1 MLAQSEA
8 TPAKHIQN
16 EKITK
21 DGLATLFKRPANAK
35 ANHRSM
41 VPQDAKLALKMQQQF
56 TEKTNGST
64 DSTDDDVQATKEN
77 VKSLFAG
84 KRSKATDSTD
94 TETTE
99 QQQDAET
106 QKAYQ
111 MQVLEQTQ
119 SQSTEDLGESRLG
132 HATGNKRADVEH
144 LFAASRRN
152 MNQDKFGYMSNGQRK
167 QLQNDFVQ
175 SANHQIELLRQ
186 MEHAQSNAV
195 AQRSQESIQTSEHHG
210 KWDELA
216 YQNKLRGLF
225 GAKKLKAPVKPKLR
239 HKKAVNEF
247 LADVKEE
254 DRVSDT
260 SKHQAKE
267 QDSNDQMKQ
276 NFMDLI
282 QEETS
287 QFNQ

>member
-1 MLAQSEA
+1 M
-8 TPAKHIQN
+8 
-16 EKITK
+16 
-21 DGLATLFKRPANAK
+21 
-35 ANHRSM
+35 
-41 VPQDAKLALKMQQQF
+41 
-56 TEKTNGST
+56 
-64 DSTDDDVQATKEN
+64 
-77 VKSLFAG
+77 
-84 KRSKATDSTD
+84 
-94 TETTE
+94 
-99 QQQDAET
+99 
-106 QKAYQ
+106 
-111 MQVLEQTQ
+111 
-119 SQSTEDLGESRLG
+119 
-132 HATGNKRADVEH
+132 NK
-144 LFAASRRN
+144 
-152 MNQDKFGYMSNGQRK
+152 DKFGYMSNSQRK

-195 AQRSQESIQTSEHHG
+195 TQRSQESIQTSEHHG

-247 LADVKEE
+247 LADVKQE
-254 DRVSDT
+254 DT
-260 SKHQAKE
+260 STHQAKE

-287 QFNQ
+287 QFNQLMESKKQSLEPNRENANFLDDVKQKFAELKSRVSQFNGVKDAIPNQDALVQITANGAKIMHPKEEMPVAIAAKEEMPDESTMLGRVSKLFHDAQ